1 MAKTKQTSNGEKSMR
16 ISVANPIYDSVFK
29 FLMEDERI
37 AKIVLSALLKKEV
50 LSVEMRRHEHP
61 NVTHDKI
68 TMFRIDFAAKVREDD
83 GTERL
88 ILIELQKTWLETET
102 LRFRHYLAAQYN
114 AEENMVKEGANKGF
128 ALPMVAVYL
137 LGHRVGEID
146 EPVVYVNHKATN
158 YDGKVVEHGDSD
170 PFITSLTHNSI
181 IVQIPLL
188 HGKVNNRLDK
198 VLSVFDQSQ
207 CAKNTQQLV
216 CLDSEEYEDDRDM
229 MYILHRLSLA
239 AMDADLRQ
247 EMNEEDEFFSVIAA
261 RDSQVMEMNKVISE
275 KQAQINEQT
284 AQINEQTARINEQT
298 AQINEQ
304 TARMRSMAQVM
315 LKNGVA
321 IAMVAQL
328 MDKTIDEVKDL
339 LKD

>member
-1 MAKTKQTSNGEKSMR
+1 MQ
-16 ISVANPIYDSVFK
+16 
-29 FLMEDERI
+29 
-37 AKIVLSALLKKEV
+37 
-50 LSVEMRRHEHP
+50 
-61 NVTHDKI
+61 VTP
-68 TMFRIDFAAKVREDD
+68 
-83 GTERL
+83 
-88 ILIELQKTWLETET
+88 
-102 LRFRHYLAAQYN
+102 
-114 AEENMVKEGANKGF
+114 NKGF